1 MRLIRPSTR
10 LPSLF
15 GPRSS
20 DLFDSLFRQLSDM
33 QVPHEFLTESIG
45 WTPLVELVDTGE
57 EFVLTAELPGI
68 DPKDIDID
76 LEDDRLT
83 IRGTKKD
90 ELEKEDREYQIYE
103 RRYGS
108 FERSFSLPRS
118 VDSEKIEANF
128 ENGVLTI
135 RLPKTEVARG
145 RKIEIKNGK

>member
-1 MRLIRPSTR
+1 M
-10 LPSLF
+10 
-15 GPRSS
+15 
-20 DLFDSLFRQLSDM
+20 
-33 QVPHEFLTESIG
+33 
-45 WTPLVELVDTGE
+45 
-57 EFVLTAELPGI
+57 LTAELPGI